1 MKRRILLVIGTAI
14 TLASLINFTWSSMR
28 IVGLTTAV
36 PNTVVSR
43 PLKTAPDF
51 QLQTLA
57 GRVVR
62 LSDFRGKALVL
73 NFWATWCTPCRV
85 EMPWLI
91 DFSARYK
98 DKGLEVVGVSLDDGN
113 PQVVADFAREMKV
126 NYLVL
131 LGNHQVGDAY
141 GGARFLPQTFFIT
154 PEGEISATSIG
165 IKTKNDFENS
175 IRQLLKSENR

>member
-1 MKRRILLVIGTAI
+1 MKRRILLVIGAAI
-14 TLASLINFTWSSMR
+14 TLVSLINFTWSSMR

-113 PQVVADFAREMKV
+113 PQVVA
-126 NYLVL
+126 
-131 LGNHQVGDAY
+131 
-141 GGARFLPQTFFIT
+141 
-154 PEGEISATSIG
+154 
-165 IKTKNDFENS
+165 
-175 IRQLLKSENR
+175 